1 MEIYLLRHA
10 IAEDARPGQRDSD
23 RALTEAG
30 REKLRRVLKR
40 ARAAGVK
47 PDLILSSPLR
57 RALETAAA
65 AAAGLG
71 YEGKVVSTQALVPNA
86 SPPEVWEEIRRH
98 KEEAAIL
105 LAGHEPQM
113 SALAAFLLNS
123 PTLAVEMKKAAL
135 IRMDCDQTG
144 PQPRCVLKWML
155 TPALAGE

>member
-10 IAEDARPGQRDSD
+10 IAENRQGQRDSD
-23 RALTEAG
+23 RALTDVG

-47 PDLILSSPLR
+47 PDLILSSPYR

-65 AAAGLG
+65 AAAALD
-71 YEGKVVSTQALVPNA
+71 YAGKVVSAQALVPNA
-86 SPPEVWEEIRRH
+86 SPRDVWEEIRRH
-98 KEEAAIL
+98 REESSVL

-123 PTLAVEMKKAAL
+123 PALVVEMKKAGL
-135 IRMDCDQTG
+135 IRVDCDQFG

-155 TPALAGE
+155 TPALAAE

>member
-10 IAEDARPGQRDSD
+10 IAEEARQGQRDSD
-23 RALTEAG
+23 RALTDMG

-47 PDLILSSPLR
+47 PDLIVSSPYR

-65 AAAGLG
+65 AAATLG
-71 YEGKVVSTQALVPNA
+71 YEGKVVTTQALIPNA
-86 SPPEVWEEIRRH
+86 SPQDVWEEIRRH

-123 PTLAVEMKKAAL
+123 PALVVEMKKAGL
-135 IRMDCDQTG
+135 IRMDCDQFG

-155 TPALAGE
+155 TPSLAAE